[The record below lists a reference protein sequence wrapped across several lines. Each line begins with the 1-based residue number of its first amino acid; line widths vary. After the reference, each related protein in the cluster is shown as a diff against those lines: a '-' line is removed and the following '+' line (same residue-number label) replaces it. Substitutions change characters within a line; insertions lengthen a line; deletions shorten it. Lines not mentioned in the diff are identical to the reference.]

1 LFWQVPKKAK
11 KIRSPSSSL
20 DVDLLDTET
29 FDSEDLVN
37 NLKAKTIITETNKL
51 SRKELMSGE
60 RLEYSRDMIDA
71 LKGSNY
77 IIAKAIHDQEEE
89 EEEKTAISSAVIGVA
104 GSAVAGASFF
114 GAGGLMGPA
123 MGQAQVFSSLSEADS
138 DKEGNYVQSLS
149 GQRATYRTE
158 ETETYEQ
165 LNLALKE
172 KKKLDDKYGRRLQE
186 IEDSGSDDEV
196 DVPFDFY
203 EAVIPS
209 FIIFCLMVLFFVVMG
224 MVSKA
229 TQIKKVTA
237 VMEDFKFNSFV
248 RFGLIFYLPLQIAC
262 IKAFKGIT
270 FEDDIED
277 VVQLILAIVLQLL
290 LTGLLVKCA
299 LVIIATA
306 KTFQEG
312 QEFDSKY
319 STLFYELKENKK
331 NMYYNLVYLIH
342 KALLSLAISL
352 PDEIEI
358 KIATSLLIQLGVSS
372 LLF

>member
-1 LFWQVPKKAK
+1 M
-11 KIRSPSSSL
+11 
-20 DVDLLDTET
+20 DLLDTET

-123 MGQAQVFSSLSEADS
+123 MGQAQVFSSLSDADS

-172 KKKLDDKYGRRLQE
+172 KKKLDDKYGRRL
-186 IEDSGSDDEV
+186 
-196 DVPFDFY
+196 
-203 EAVIPS
+203 
-209 FIIFCLMVLFFVVMG
+209 
-224 MVSKA
+224 
-229 TQIKKVTA
+229 
-237 VMEDFKFNSFV
+237 
-248 RFGLIFYLPLQIAC
+248 
-262 IKAFKGIT
+262 
-270 FEDDIED
+270 
-277 VVQLILAIVLQLL
+277 
-290 LTGLLVKCA
+290 
-299 LVIIATA
+299 
-306 KTFQEG
+306 
-312 QEFDSKY
+312 
-319 STLFYELKENKK
+319 
-331 NMYYNLVYLIH
+331 
-342 KALLSLAISL
+342 
-352 PDEIEI
+352 
-358 KIATSLLIQLGVSS
+358 
-372 LLF
+372 